1 MFSIPVWT
9 PGSYLIREF
18 AKNVENVKAE
28 SFGGTEITAEKIN
41 KNTWHVN
48 AKNQSQVKFKYKVY
62 CNELTVRTSSVN
74 SEHAFISSSSSFRR

>member
-28 SFGGTEITAEKIN
+28 SFEGTEITAEKII
-41 KNTWHVN
+41 KTPGM
-48 AKNQSQVKFKYKVY
+48 
-62 CNELTVRTSSVN
+62 
-74 SEHAFISSSSSFRR
+74 